1 MACLGVKPGLARWK
15 VTDES
20 IELWQHPIPNFYSV
34 VVKLSGVKPD
44 LSLTNKHIYHLHRKM
59 KIIVFKTEQRCE
71 ASKKFGRHLP
81 SSHGHLI
88 RRNEMA
94 KKFVLVQNV

>member
-71 ASKKFGRHLP
+71 ASKKIRPPFALFTRP
-81 SSHGHLI
+81 SDQT
-88 RRNEMA
+88 E
-94 KKFVLVQNV
+94 